1 MPAHSGDI
9 KGATSHDDAA
19 IVLISDHA
27 CTRRGKSA
35 DNGVLLLHVCVV
47 MQLVPVSYLRS
58 ALYGKNCTEC
68 VCGRGLFIIY
78 LNYYCYSNIR
88 VMYTVL

>member
-9 KGATSHDDAA
+9 KGAISHDDAA

-35 DNGVLLLHVCVV
+35 DNGVLLLHVCV
-47 MQLVPVSYLRS
+47 MQPVPRVYGAYILRES
-58 ALYGKNCTEC
+58 CAEY

-78 LNYYCYSNIR
+78 LNYCCCSEIR
-88 VMYTVL
+88 IIYTVL